1 MLLVRGHGGGTALT
15 GTIFERGEQ
24 APTYRGAP
32 DEDAPY
38 VWVCDEF
45 YEVESGGSET
55 EIDGRTIRVAFDTPL
70 PRGFD
75 TREQA
80 LSAAKEHVKTQ
91 FARVGVPADDVRVE
105 VVRPEEEGTP
115 EDEQPDA
122 AGRSADEGSP
132 EGDTSL

>member
-45 YEVESGGSET
+45 YEVESGGQVQSIGDR
-55 EIDGRTIRVAFDTPL
+55 EIRIAFESPM
-70 PRGFD
+70 PRGFE
-75 TREQA
+75 TRDA
-80 LSAAKEHVKTQ
+80 AIDAAKEHVRTQ
-91 FARVGVPADDVRVE
+91 FARLGVAGETVDVTVQQAE
-105 VVRPEEEGTP
+105 T
-115 EDEQPDA
+115 A
-122 AGRSADEGSP
+122 
-132 EGDTSL
+132 

>member
-15 GTIFERGEQ
+15 GTIFERGET
-24 APTYRGAP
+24 APTFKGAP

-55 EIDGRTIRVAFDTPL
+55 VIDGREINVAFDTPM

-80 LSAAKEHVKTQ
+80 VDAAKEHVRTQ
-91 FARVGVPADDVRVE
+91 FARVGVPADEVE
-105 VVRPEEEGTP
+105 IEVIKTE
-115 EDEQPDA
+115 PDA
-122 AGRSADEGSP
+122 A
-132 EGDTSL
+132 